1 MTVRDPEFRLGSV
14 LATTFTGTLTERFG
28 ASVERIPTPARLAD
42 WLREVDLAVDA
53 CSTDELAAAVELREA
68 IHIAASTQAVGR
80 PRPRDAVEVINGFS
94 ARGGAMAVLGEDG
107 HRRWFLGQ
115 PATVAAA
122 LGVVAADAIEILA
135 GVRPGALALCA
146 SPTCRAAFF
155 DTSRGRTRRWC
166 DMNTCGNHEKKARLR
181 ARRESTDDALHSPKT
196 AMY

>member
-1 MTVRDPEFRLGSV
+1 MPDRDPEFRYGSV
-14 LATTFTGTLTERFG
+14 LATTFTGTLTERSG
-28 ASVERIPTPARLAD
+28 APVERIPTPTRLAD
-42 WLREVDLAVDA
+42 WLREMDLTVDA
-53 CSTDELAAAVELREA
+53 CSPDDLAAAVELREA
-68 IHIAASTQAVGR
+68 IHVAATAQAVGQ

-94 ARGGAMAVLGEDG
+94 ARGGAVAVLTEDG
-107 HRRWFLGQ
+107 KRRWFLRQ

-122 LGVVAADAIEILA
+122 LGVVAADAIEILS

-181 ARRESTDDALHSPKT
+181 ARRG
-196 AMY
+196 

>member
-1 MTVRDPEFRLGSV
+1 MAARDPEFRLGSV
-14 LATTFTGTLTERFG
+14 LATTFTGTLTERLG
-28 ASVERIPTPARLAD
+28 VTVERIPTSARLAD
-42 WLREVDLAVDA
+42 WLREMGLAVNA
-53 CSTDELAAAVELREA
+53 CSADDLAAAVGLREA
-68 IHIAASTQAVGR
+68 IHIAASAQAVGQ
-80 PRPRDAVEVINGFS
+80 PRPRDAVEIINGFS
-94 ARGGAMAVLGEDG
+94 ARGGAVAVLTGDG
-107 HRRWFLGQ
+107 RRQWFLGQ

-181 ARRESTDDALHSPKT
+181 ARRG
-196 AMY
+196 

>member
-1 MTVRDPEFRLGSV
+1 MSVRDPEFRFGSV

-28 ASVERIPTPARLAD
+28 APVERIPTPARLAD

-53 CSTDELAAAVELREA
+53 CSPDDLAAAVELREA
-68 IHIAASTQAVGR
+68 IHIAASAQAVGQ
-80 PRPRDAVEVINGFS
+80 PRPRDAIHVINGFS
-94 ARGGAMAVLGEDG
+94 ARGGAVPVLAEGR
-107 HRRWFLGQ
+107 RRWFLGQ

-135 GVRPGALALCA
+135 GVRPGSLALCA

-181 ARRESTDDALHSPKT
+181 ARRG
-196 AMY
+196 